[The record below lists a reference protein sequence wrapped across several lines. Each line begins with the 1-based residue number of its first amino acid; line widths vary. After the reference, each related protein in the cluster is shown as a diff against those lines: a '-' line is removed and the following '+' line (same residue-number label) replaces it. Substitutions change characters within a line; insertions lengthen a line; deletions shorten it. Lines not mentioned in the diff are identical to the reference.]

1 MMWYS
6 LRHDNEFMYEMV
18 ICCNV
23 KWPARH
29 GMMTGATRLPPYCNY
44 RRDRLQVTVARRTR
58 RTPTR
63 RRCTGAGQGAIIS
76 CHSGIF
82 NFGATATFCETI
94 AMATFSEISAMATF
108 LKRLPRQRNIGH
120 HVASTGD

>member
-29 GMMTGATRLPPYCNY
+29 NMDDGWSHDIAELKFHRDSLHVIGDDGKMYKEDPGMEKVY
-44 RRDRLQVTVARRTR
+44 VARD
-58 RTPTR
+58 
-63 RRCTGAGQGAIIS
+63 
-76 CHSGIF
+76 
-82 NFGATATFCETI
+82 
-94 AMATFSEISAMATF
+94 
-108 LKRLPRQRNIGH
+108 K
-120 HVASTGD
+120 